1 MRVDREQYAEFC
13 RKKLNGQA
21 GQDSRVHL
29 EALSQAQIK
38 AEHVTGDPNWDTF
51 LSYIQAAVESHE
63 AELKGLKTLLESPD
77 MMDMDEMM
85 NCKVAIIRRRER
97 ISAWNAVI
105 GLPRDIKEHGEKARA
120 LLDVMED
127 ITEE

>member
-1 MRVDREQYAEFC
+1 MRVDREQYAELV
-13 RKKLNGQA
+13 RKKSNGQ
-21 GQDSRVHL
+21 DNRVQL
-29 EALSQAQIK
+29 QALIQAEVK
-38 AEHVTGDPNWDTF
+38 AEHITGDPGWDTF
-51 LSYIQAAVESHE
+51 LSYIQAAIEKHE
-63 AELKGLKTLLESPD
+63 DELVSLKAMLESPD
-77 MMDMDEMM
+77 MMNADDMM
-85 NCKVAIIRRRER
+85 NCKIAVIRRRER